1 METETH
7 VFINGEQ
14 LKSNVWS
21 HPSRAIAYKKGVL
34 RAFTVKE
41 IRDNQIEIIISK

>member
-1 METETH
+1 MATETH

-14 LKSNVWS
+14 LKSHVWS
-21 HPSRAIAYKKGVL
+21 TELEAKQYKKGVL

-41 IRDNQIEIIISK
+41 IRENQIEIIISK